1 MTQVSTQA
9 ELQAAIAAQEADIEV
24 TADFQIDAG
33 QRITYAAKISSGAGG
48 PYTMTKADGHEGTL
62 FLIENRG
69 SLTLS
74 NIILDGAKETHSGT
88 STTGSLIWV
97 PTGTLILDTG
107 AVLQNN
113 RTVQG
118 GGISCNGET
127 SPINIIMRGNAAIR
141 DNVAYTG
148 GGIYVFFTG
157 ESSLQISDQARIENN
172 ECTGYG
178 GGICHN
184 GRPQNTLLMSGE
196 AVIANNRARNGGGIY
211 VYDSGCTIS
220 GSTELSDNQA
230 TEKGGGIYFVGTGLQ
245 IDDGV
250 NIQNNQAADQGGGLY
265 LSPRT
270 SAGVAIHGQVANNS
284 AGSGGGVGLSAPAF
298 GLSVDLSRAKLNGNQ
313 TLGGGTGSG
322 GGLSVSG
329 DSSSAETLSILMDDA
344 VFRSNRADIDGAGV
358 HIDYSGAMPFTV
370 SATNCR
376 IEGNTAGGNG
386 GGAYLRGPASGG
398 TVRFTNS
405 SFAANRAVM
414 GAGGGLYSSEGT
426 GRIAIQGGSR
436 ITLNSAESGGGI
448 FHSGQR
454 VLALFNAHFD
464 GNTASAGLGIYNAG
478 SLTFEPGGE
487 LGLAVADIPDGLY
500 LQDED
505 AVPMLYGNLALG
517 SVIQLERSDYVT
529 PNQTGTPIV
538 LAVSNPVLR
547 GEDAL
552 AFRAPTSGGEGWGI
566 RISDDRHEVLWE
578 PVQYAIRY
586 ENTMGAE
593 NPNPDS
599 YTIVTP
605 TITLLPPAG
614 IPGYYFLGWFDAPE
628 GGTQVTEIPLG
639 STGDRTLY
647 ARWYQVGFTVFYS
660 GNDEGGPPAENVP
673 PPQWVPVGEGVPLSE
688 ERPTREGYVFTG
700 WNTDP
705 SGGGTAYQPG
715 DSIYVTGDLT
725 LYAQWEAVPP
735 TIHLITYEPNGQSV
749 EGLPGQQEVP
759 EGETVSLSAA
769 IPTRTGY
776 RFLSWNSRPDGSGTA
791 YQPGQTVG
799 PLYADLTLYA
809 QWERLEHTL
818 TYHGNDAGGPAAHN
832 IPAPQPIYEDQAVPL
847 SDMIPTREGYLFAGW
862 NTRPDGSGAA
872 YQPGDPFGPAVVDTD
887 LYAQWEAIPP
897 TLHLL
902 TYEPNDVGGPSAE
915 NIPEQEEIEEGNTA
929 DLSTAIPTRTGY
941 QFLGWNTQPDGSG
954 TAFRPG
960 QTVGPFYSDL
970 TVYAQWEQVE
980 HTLTYHGNDAGGPA
994 AHNIPAPQPIY
1005 EVQAV
1010 PLSNLVPTR
1019 DGYRFNGWN
1028 TRPDGSGTAYQPGD
1042 SFGPATADADLY
1054 AQWVRIEHIL
1064 TYHANDAGGPEA
1076 QNIPD
1081 PQTIYE
1087 DQAVP
1092 LSDIIPV
1099 REGYLFTGWNTRPDG
1114 SGTAYQPG
1122 ASFGPATAD
1131 ADLYAQWEAVP
1142 PTLYLLTYEPN
1153 DAGGPPAEGIPAQR
1167 EIREGETAVLSTAIP
1182 TRTGYRFLGWNT
1194 APDGTGT
1201 AYQPGQTVG
1210 PFYANLTIYAQWQRV
1225 EHTLTYHGNDEGGPP
1240 AQWIPAPQTIYEDRS
1255 VPLSDAVPTREGY
1268 LFTGWNTA
1276 ADGSGAAY
1284 QPGAPFGPA
1293 FADADLYAQ
1302 WAALP
1307 PVRYLLTY
1315 EGNDASGPPAQDIPG
1330 QQEVREGDT
1339 VELSSVIPT
1348 RTGYRFTGWNT
1359 EPDGS
1364 GTAYQPGQTVGP
1376 FYADLTIFAQWQ
1388 RVEHTLTYHGNDAGG
1403 PPAQWIPFPQQV
1415 PERQVISLP
1424 DVIPTREGYLF
1435 AGWNTAADGSGT
1447 AYQPGDPFGPI
1458 YSDADLYAQW
1468 AALPPLMHTLAYYG
1482 NDAGGPPAQNIP
1494 GPVLVPDGQS
1504 VTLSGT
1510 IPTREGFAFFG
1521 WNTDSSGN
1529 GTAYRPG
1536 DTIQNVRADIDL
1548 YAQWIPLPPPICCTL
1563 TYCGNDAGGPPAC
1576 CIPCPERILA
1586 GQCARI
1592 SCCSPC
1598 RACYCFTGWNTDP
1611 CGKGQTFCPGQTIG
1625 PVTGDVCLYA
1635 QWRRLP
1641 PPKSCYICRREPD

>member
-1 MTQVSTQA
+1 MIQVSTQA

-24 TADFQIDAG
+24 TADFQIDTS
-33 QRITYAAKISSGAGG
+33 QRITYAATISSGAGG
-48 PYTMTKADGHEGTL
+48 PYTLTKADSHNGAL
-62 FLIENRG
+62 FVIENNG
-69 SLTLS
+69 SLTLT
-74 NIILDGAKETHSGT
+74 NIILDGAKETHPT
-88 STTGSLIWV
+88 YVNVGSLIWV

-113 RTVQG
+113 RASQG

-127 SPINIIMRGNAAIR
+127 SPINIIMRGNAVIR
-141 DNVAYTG
+141 DNVAGTG

-172 ECTGYG
+172 ECSGYG

-184 GRPQNTLLMSGE
+184 GQPRNTLLMSGE

-220 GSTELSDNQA
+220 GSTELSGNQA
-230 TEKGGGIYFVGTGLQ
+230 TENGGGVYFVGSGLQ
-245 IDDGV
+245 IDDSV
-250 NIQNNQAADQGGGLY
+250 KIQDNQAADQGGGVY
-265 LSPRT
+265 LSPR
-270 SAGVAIHGQVANNS
+270 SPESVAIHGQIANNS
-284 AGSGGGVGLSAPAF
+284 AGSGGGVGLSVPAF

-329 DSSSAETLSILMDDA
+329 DGSSTETLDILMNDA
-344 VFRSNRADIDGAGV
+344 EFRSNRADINGAAV
-358 HIDYSGAMPFTV
+358 HVDYSGTMPFAV

-386 GGAYLRGPASGG
+386 GGAYLRSSSGGG

-405 SFAANRAVM
+405 SFAANQAALGAGLFLVGRDEGQESLTLEGTTFTGNIARQDGGAIYLGTGGLTATLDQVELSDNSSIN
-414 GAGGGLYSSEGT
+414 GAGGGLYSGEGT
-426 GRIAIQGGSR
+426 GRIVIQGGSR
-436 ITLNSAESGGGI
+436 IERNSAQSGGGI
-448 FHSGQR
+448 YHSGQR
-454 VLALFNAHFD
+454 TLALFDAHFD

-487 LGLAVADIPDGLY
+487 LGSAVVDIRDGLY
-500 LQDED
+500 LQDES
-505 AVPMLYGNLALG
+505 AVPMLYSNLTLD
-517 SVIQLERSDYVT
+517 SMIQLERSGYVT

-538 LAVSNPVLR
+538 VASSAPPLETEAS
-547 GEDAL
+547 
-552 AFRAPTSGGEGWGI
+552 AFRAPASGGEGWGI

-673 PPQWVPVGEGVPLSE
+673 PPQWVLVGEAAPLSE

-715 DSIYVTGDLT
+715 DTISVTGDLT
-725 LYAQWEAVPP
+725 LYAQWEALPP
-735 TIHLITYEPNGQSV
+735 TIHLITYEPNGLSV

-776 RFLSWNSRPDGSGTA
+776 RFLDWNSQPDGSGTA

-799 PLYADLTLYA
+799 PLYADLTLHA
-809 QWERLEHTL
+809 QWERIEHTL
-818 TYHGNDAGGPAAHN
+818 TYHGNDAGGPAAWN

-847 SDMIPTREGYLFAGW
+847 SDMTPTREGYLFTGW

-872 YQPGDPFGPAVVDTD
+872 YQPGAPFGPATADAD

-902 TYEPNDVGGPSAE
+902 TYEPNDAGGPFAE
-915 NIPEQEEIEEGNTA
+915 NIPEQEEIEEGDTA

-954 TAFRPG
+954 TAYRPG
-960 QTVGPFYSDL
+960 QTVGPFYADL
-970 TVYAQWEQVE
+970 TIYAQWERIE

-994 AHNIPAPQPIY
+994 AQNIPGPQTIY
-1005 EVQAV
+1005 EDQAV
-1010 PLSNLVPTR
+1010 FLSDVIPTR
-1019 DGYRFNGWN
+1019 EGYLFAGWN
-1028 TRPDGSGTAYQPGD
+1028 TQPDGSGTAYQPGD

-1064 TYHANDAGGPEA
+1064 TYHANDAGGPAA

-1081 PQTIYE
+1081 PQAIYE
-1087 DQAVP
+1087 DQAVS
-1092 LSDIIPV
+1092 LSDVIPT

-1114 SGTAYQPG
+1114 SGAAYQPG
-1122 ASFGPATAD
+1122 APFGPTTTD
-1131 ADLYAQWEAVP
+1131 VDLYAQWEAVP

-1153 DAGGPPAEGIPAQR
+1153 DAGGPSAEGIPAQR
-1167 EIREGETAVLSTAIP
+1167 EVREGETEVLSTAIP
-1182 TRTGYRFLGWNT
+1182 TR
-1194 APDGTGT
+1194 
-1201 AYQPGQTVG
+1201 
-1210 PFYANLTIYAQWQRV
+1210 I
-1225 EHTLTYHGNDEGGPP
+1225 
-1240 AQWIPAPQTIYEDRS
+1240 
-1255 VPLSDAVPTREGY
+1255 
-1268 LFTGWNTA
+1268 
-1276 ADGSGAAY
+1276 
-1284 QPGAPFGPA
+1284 
-1293 FADADLYAQ
+1293 
-1302 WAALP
+1302 
-1307 PVRYLLTY
+1307 
-1315 EGNDASGPPAQDIPG
+1315 
-1330 QQEVREGDT
+1330 
-1339 VELSSVIPT
+1339 
-1348 RTGYRFTGWNT
+1348 GYRFTGWNT
-1359 EPDGS
+1359 APDGS

-1415 PERQVISLP
+1415 PEGQVISLP
-1424 DVIPTREGYLF
+1424 DAIPTREGYLF
-1435 AGWNTAADGSGT
+1435 TGWNTRPDGSGT
-1447 AYQPGDPFGPI
+1447 SYQPGGAFGPI
-1458 YSDADLYAQW
+1458 FSDADLYAQW
-1468 AALPPLMHTLAYYG
+1468 AALPPLMHTLTYYG

-1504 VTLSGT
+1504 VTLSGA
-1510 IPTREGFAFFG
+1510 IPTREGFAFTG
-1521 WNTDSSGN
+1521 WNTDPSGM
-1529 GTAYRPG
+1529 GIAYQPG
-1536 DTIQNVRADIDL
+1536 DTILDVRGDIAL
-1548 YAQWIPLPPPICCTL
+1548 YAQWVPLPPPCYTL

-1576 CIPCPERILA
+1576 CIPCPEQVLA
-1586 GQCARI
+1586 GQYARI

-1598 RACYCFTGWNTDP
+1598 RTCYCFTGWNTDP
-1611 CGKGQTFCPGQTIG
+1611 CGRGQTVCPGQTIG
-1625 PVTGDVCLYA
+1625 PVMGDVCLYA

-1641 PPKSCYICRREPD
+1641 PPKPCYICR